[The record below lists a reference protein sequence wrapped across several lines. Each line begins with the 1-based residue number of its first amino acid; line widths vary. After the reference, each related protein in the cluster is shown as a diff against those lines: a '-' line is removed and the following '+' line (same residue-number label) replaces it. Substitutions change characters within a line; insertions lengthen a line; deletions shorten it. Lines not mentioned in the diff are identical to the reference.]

1 MPPQGMLALI
11 SERPHRGSRPLR
23 RAAWALLLPA
33 ALGLSVALSG
43 CAGIATGNTEMP
55 LTGLDPSYREAVAA
69 HLKSVVKNYNSYDFI
84 RDLRSALGSFD
95 QGPAWLTCVR
105 FHDKGRVRNY
115 ALFLDGNRTI
125 VDDRF
130 AVRTDDCDLQT
141 YYPFDRMPTGLNPL
155 H

>member
-1 MPPQGMLALI
+1 M
-11 SERPHRGSRPLR
+11 R
-23 RAAWALLLPA
+23 
-33 ALGLSVALSG
+33 
-43 CAGIATGNTEMP
+43 
-55 LTGLDPSYREAVAA
+55 
-69 HLKSVVKNYNSYDFI
+69 
-84 RDLRSALGSFD
+84 
-95 QGPAWLTCVR
+95 R